1 EMSFTGNFMDAHEA
15 LSLGLVNHVVAH
27 SELMPFTRKIAK
39 DIIGNEQDGVRQI
52 RRTYASNN
60 AQTDQ
65 WATEAT
71 DAKAWRKATFDP
83 EIVAQRRARIMERG
97 RTQ

>member
-1 EMSFTGNFMDAHEA
+1 MVLRKFAERMHRT
-15 LSLGLVNHVVAH
+15 
-27 SELMPFTRKIAK
+27 MPRL
-39 DIIGNEQDGVRQI
+39 
-52 RRTYASNN
+52 
-60 AQTDQ
+60 DQ